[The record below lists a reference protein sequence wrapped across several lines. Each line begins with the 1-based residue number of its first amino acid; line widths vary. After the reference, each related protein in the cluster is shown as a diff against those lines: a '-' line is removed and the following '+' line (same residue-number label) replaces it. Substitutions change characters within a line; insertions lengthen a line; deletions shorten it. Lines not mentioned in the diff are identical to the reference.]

1 VVGVLYRCYIGD
13 YQLFD
18 YREGPMHSILTF
30 DGSRV
35 RFPPP
40 PLLLKLKSN
49 DRSVSMMISSRLKKG
64 VEPTTESRMF
74 QIHVYLVQ
82 LISVM
87 TFRVL
92 PQFSQANIG
101 NVIVFLSS
109 A

>member
-1 VVGVLYRCYIGD
+1 
-13 YQLFD
+13 
-18 YREGPMHSILTF
+18 
-30 DGSRV
+30 
-35 RFPPP
+35 
-40 PLLLKLKSN
+40 
-49 DRSVSMMISSRLKKG
+49 MMISSRLKKG